1 MATAK
6 KKVAKKKAPAMND
19 IEKVQTALDK
29 HEAECLI
36 RAESFESR
44 LSRLEKAT
52 AGLYPFIA
60 ACVLIAAFIK

>member
-1 MATAK
+1 MD
-6 KKVAKKKAPAMND
+6 D
-19 IEKVQTALDK
+19 IEKVKTALDK

-36 RAESFESR
+36 HAESFELR

-60 ACVLIAAFIK
+60 ACVLIASWLR

>member
-1 MATAK
+1 ME
-6 KKVAKKKAPAMND
+6 D
-19 IEKVQTALDK
+19 IEKVKHALDK
-29 HEAECLI
+29 HEAECSI
-36 RAESFESR
+36 RAESFEAR

>member
-1 MATAK
+1 MAKAK
-6 KKVAKKKAPAMND
+6 KKVAKKKAPAVND
-19 IEKVQTALDK
+19 IEKVKTALDK

-36 RAESFESR
+36 RAESFEAR

-60 ACVLIAAFIK
+60 ACIVIAAFIK

>member
-1 MATAK
+1 MATSK
-6 KKVAKKKAPAMND
+6 KKVAKKKVPIVND
-19 IEKVQTALDK
+19 VEKVQVALDK

-36 RAESFESR
+36 RAESFEAR

-60 ACVLIAAFIK
+60 ACIVIAAFIK